1 MAVLQDTGSR
11 VRLPNLPKYQSGK
24 NAPILRQKHGAIK
37 SQIVWEQQR
46 LFEATSIQLFQDH

>member
-11 VRLPNLPKYQSGK
+11 VRLPNLPKYQADK
-24 NAPILRQKHGAIK
+24 NAPILRQKHEVIK

-46 LFEATSIQLFQDH
+46 LFKSISIELFQDH